1 MAEPSG
7 IELPGGIVARYQGEQ
22 GLAEPINATMIR
34 LWCEMVEDANPLYH
48 DADFARSRGFK
59 DIVAPPTML
68 LAWTFEPTWTPEAGR
83 GKEKARDMPD
93 VPGYPNACV
102 LRIAQT
108 YHRPLEPGERP
119 QLRYY
124 RHGPSEE
131 TDTPRGRG
139 VLMYNVMSL
148 RDDDGNEIV
157 RQDSVVLR
165 FRSGDAPSAPRGTD
179 TSAKGGSAPGS
190 DAPAGDEEALAP
202 LVFPVPLKRFM
213 IAVAAT
219 RDFYEVHHDAEFAR
233 ATGVDDMY
241 IGTHFTQGL
250 VGRYVTD
257 FAGPGSVL
265 RSLELTPFERNHPG
279 DVMTVEGRVVARYSV
294 GDEAR
299 ADLTVRVSNSR
310 VLTHEAKATVALA
323 DG

>member
-1 MAEPSG
+1 MAERAG

-34 LWCEMVEDANPLYH
+34 LWCEMVEDANPIYH
-48 DADFARSRGFK
+48 DAGFARSRGFK

-68 LAWTFEPTWTPEAGR
+68 LAWTFEPTWTPGAGR
-83 GKEKARDMPD
+83 AKEKARDMPD
-93 VPGYPNACV
+93 VPGYPNACM

-108 YHRPLEPGERP
+108 YHRPLEPGETP

-124 RHGPSEE
+124 RHGPTDE
-131 TDTPRGRG
+131 TETQRGRG

-148 RDDDGNEIV
+148 RDDDDNEIV

-165 FRSGDAPSAPRGTD
+165 FRSGDAPSAPRGT
-179 TSAKGGSAPGS
+179 G
-190 DAPAGDEEALAP
+190 APASGAPPDGTHHGDADEGALAP

-257 FAGPGSVL
+257 FAGAGSVL

-279 DVMTVEGRVVARYSV
+279 DVMTIEGRVVRRYSA
-294 GDEAR
+294 GDEMR
-299 ADLTVRVSNSR
+299 ADLIVRVRNSR
-310 VLTHEAKATVALA
+310 VVTHEAKATVAFA
-323 DG
+323 DE